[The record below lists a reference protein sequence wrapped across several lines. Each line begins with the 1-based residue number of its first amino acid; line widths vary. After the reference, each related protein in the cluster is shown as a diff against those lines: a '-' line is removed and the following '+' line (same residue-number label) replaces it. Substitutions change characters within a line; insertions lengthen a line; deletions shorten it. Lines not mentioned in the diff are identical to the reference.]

1 MTSTRQPL
9 HPVIERGTPFDRKG
23 VGAMVER
30 AGAKAGLAF
39 PIHVHM
45 IRHSTGYAQIN
56 RAPFRCC
63 SAIKRSARPC
73 DTRR

>member
-30 AGAKAGLAF
+30 AGAKAGLASQF
-39 PIHVHM
+39 M
-45 IRHSTGYAQIN
+45 ST
-56 RAPFRCC
+56 
-63 SAIKRSARPC
+63 
-73 DTRR
+73 